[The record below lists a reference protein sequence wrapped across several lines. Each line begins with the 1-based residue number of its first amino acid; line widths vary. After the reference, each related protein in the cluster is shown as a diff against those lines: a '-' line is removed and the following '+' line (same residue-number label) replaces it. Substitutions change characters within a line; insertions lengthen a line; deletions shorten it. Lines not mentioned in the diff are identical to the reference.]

1 LILSRYRKTL
11 QNVGEFASSAIPGP
25 RTERANTTRPG
36 RACRA
41 ALASDSFNAFI
52 ARQLRIKARVFV
64 HTIGAVKHPTG
75 VAEKFSFDGKNCR
88 RVGWVAQEKDN
99 AAAKK

>member
-1 LILSRYRKTL
+1 LIPAGTEKPFRTSVSSQAQQFQGHEPNARTPR
-11 QNVGEFASSAIPGP
+11 VGV
-25 RTERANTTRPG
+25 ERAE
-36 RACRA
+36 A